1 MPPGAGC
8 GQCWLL
14 REVAA
19 YLLTMMAVSGGSHA
33 VILPGVANLHLLLYL
48 HCHACSVWAA
58 APNAALTSLLP
69 SKAWARFSMV
79 LIPLPGAGWVTP
91 VTEVGSTGGASAR
104 SRHHAREDSSR
115 GGLGSSR
122 QDESGP
128 SLESGSSARHPLPP
142 TYGRGLWGS
151 ATPAPATIIANTGLG
166 CVRCK
171 HPSVSLRLQ
180 VC

>member
-1 MPPGAGC
+1 MCLHGSLHSIECLVVPPRMDLCGPGGRWYCRWRSSTGVPPGAGC

-58 APNAALTSLLP
+58 APNAALTFLLP
-69 SKAWARFSMV
+69 SKASARFSVV
-79 LIPLPGAGWVTP
+79 LIPLPGARWVTP
-91 VTEVGSTGGASAR
+91 VTEVGSTGGAVPEVGSHVFGTPSVEAF
-104 SRHHAREDSSR
+104 
-115 GGLGSSR
+115 GSSR

-128 SLESGSSARHPLPP
+128 SLERASAVRHPFPP
-142 TYGRGLWGS
+142 T
-151 ATPAPATIIANTGLG
+151 
-166 CVRCK
+166 
-171 HPSVSLRLQ
+171 
-180 VC
+180 